1 MIFLRNWCFWRFF
14 FNNFL
19 LHIYKA
25 CDSQQIVLYK
35 MYLEI
40 LGRITV
46 AYAIVNLFLIP
57 KSLFPKNSWRFGI
70 VTVCPIILSHWC
82 IVLFTIFLLVFL
94 FMEDMILGDMAFLIL
109 ENILFIGWW
118 LVMLW
123 GMFCCCGGHQ
133 FFLLFIRI
141 VAIDIF
147 YAILSGN

>member
-57 KSLFPKNSWRFGI
+57 KSLFPKNSCRLGI
-70 VTVCPIILSHWC
+70 VTVCPIILFPLMYCLIYYLPVSISFYGRYNTGWYGFPYSWKYPFHWVMAC
-82 IVLFTIFLLVFL
+82 YVVGYVLLLWWPSIFL
-94 FMEDMILGDMAFLIL
+94 IIHK
-109 ENILFIGWW
+109 N
-118 LVMLW
+118 
-123 GMFCCCGGHQ
+123 CCHW
-133 FFLLFIRI
+133 
-141 VAIDIF
+141 
-147 YAILSGN
+147 